1 MNRKKIKEIDS
12 LDFIIVFWK
21 NKIKV
26 MMITLLFITFSII
39 LANHQKDK
47 SFKIIAKI
55 DQISAFD
62 ETKYVLYNA
71 LIADFKS
78 LLPITQNYEKEENN
92 LNIISKETYKFPF
105 NNNESILFKI
115 DKVFEEIDYFIEK
128 NENKISFN
136 TNLNVKNTKFKID
149 NINYKKKDK
158 IFNHFKINFVFP
170 LKLIILPFSIIS
182 KPLESIEVLFEINL
196 DLFLL
201 EATKVFLLNM
211 T

>member
-1 MNRKKIKEIDS
+1 MNRKKIKEIAS

-115 DKVFEEIDYFIEK
+115 DKVFLLKLFIEK
-128 NENKISFN
+128 LEENDTIL
-136 TNLNVKNTKFKID
+136 NLIKNQFQTFKYFYSKF
-149 NINYKKKDK
+149 
-158 IFNHFKINFVFP
+158 
-170 LKLIILPFSIIS
+170 
-182 KPLESIEVLFEINL
+182 
-196 DLFLL
+196 
-201 EATKVFLLNM
+201 
-211 T
+211 